1 MASLGV
7 MTFELP
13 PITGTLDL
21 NAGQTIAQVKLIGK
35 FTETDGTIIVAVYMN
50 PDGTR
55 YIEIADGIFDAV
67 MVRKVYNREYKP

>member
-1 MASLGV
+1 MSITNPGTIDV
-7 MTFELP
+7 MSTS
-13 PITGTLDL
+13 GTIDL
-21 NAGQTIAQVKLIGK
+21 NAGQTLAEVKLIGK

-55 YIEIADGIFDAV
+55 YIEIADGVFDAV